1 MKIALL
7 TLILAAFQ
15 LSSVLAQEKGRLEVV
30 EDPRISALQKFRA
43 QALTVGGSSS
53 SHAERTPGNRS
64 VARGFRVQI
73 YMGSSRSDAYA
84 EQARFQ
90 RLFSNIDTYV
100 TYEAPNY
107 RVKVGDFRSR
117 SEAEQLMRGLRE
129 QFSNVF
135 VHTEEIFI
143 YH

>member
-1 MKIALL
+1 MMKIALL

-73 YMGSSRSDAYA
+73 YMGRSEERRVGKEWRYWWPGRRRERKSRS
-84 EQARFQ
+84 
-90 RLFSNIDTYV
+90 
-100 TYEAPNY
+100 
-107 RVKVGDFRSR
+107 VG
-117 SEAEQLMRGLRE
+117 
-129 QFSNVF
+129 
-135 VHTEEIFI
+135 
-143 YH
+143 

>member
-1 MKIALL
+1 MKL
-7 TLILAAFQ
+7 TLLSWVLVAFQ
-15 LSSVLAQEKGRLEVV
+15 LSPLLAQERGKLQVV
-30 EDPRISALQKFRA
+30 EDPRISVLQKFRA
-43 QALTVGGSSS
+43 QALSSEGGRTSGTERDPATRTV
-53 SHAERTPGNRS
+53 T
-64 VARGFRVQI
+64 RGFRVQI
-73 YMGSSRSDAYA
+73 YMGSSRSEAYA

-90 RLFSNIDTYV
+90 RLFSDIDTYV

-117 SEAEQLMRGLRE
+117 SEAEQLMRGLRQ

-135 VHTEEIFI
+135 VHTEDIFV